1 MISYFIIQDLSLSS
15 VPKKIV
21 GEGGENIQCQGYY
34 QHHTAKKKNDA
45 LGGICAHLELSHC

>member
-1 MISYFIIQDLSLSS
+1 MRFLGVQEEEGAMISYFIIQDLSLSS

-34 QHHTAKKKNDA
+34 QHHTAKKKMM
-45 LGGICAHLELSHC
+45 H